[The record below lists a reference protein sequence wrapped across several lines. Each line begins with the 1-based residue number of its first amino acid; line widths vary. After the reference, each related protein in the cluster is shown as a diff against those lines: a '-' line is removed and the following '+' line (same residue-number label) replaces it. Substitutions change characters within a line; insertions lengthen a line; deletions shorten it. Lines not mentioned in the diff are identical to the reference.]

1 MRFLSLIV
9 VLGLLVGCGGDSSS
23 LMSAFEDSG
32 AGGAGVPIST
42 GGSIGTG
49 GQGGGASGGA
59 GGGLATII
67 LGTGGRSSGYGG
79 GDGGAATTGKGG
91 AGGNTSPPI
100 DAALP
105 VKLDGAPRGITVDVA
120 ALRLDAIVINLDAPS
135 MPRQTVDASQT
146 VGIDGALIRG
156 FDAELAAN
164 LCPSAEIC
172 CNRVAAARDS
182 GSSSNCADIARGDAH
197 RCYQYLLTLQQQGL
211 LCPDLPY

>member
-100 DAALP
+100 DAAPP
-105 VKLDGAPRGITVDVA
+105 VKLDGAPGG
-120 ALRLDAIVINLDAPS
+120 IVINLDAPS
-135 MPRQTVDASQT
+135 MPPQTVDAAQT

-182 GSSSNCADIARGDAH
+182 GSSSNCADLARGDAH